1 MKMIKKLVIKIFKKK
16 EKVQESNKKVLIKM
30 NKKENL
36 QENQLAIKL
45 LIKNQFFKNYLKKK
59 ILIIDRLKI

>member
-30 NKKENL
+30 NKNENL
-36 QENQLAIKL
+36 QEKQLAIKL
-45 LIKNQFFKNYLKKK
+45 LIKNQFFKNYSKKK